1 MNWKRSNSSFE
12 SHQHPQ
18 NHKYYFIYLNI
29 VSNAVVVF
37 VLCFSWSF
45 LFGSWGTLWFTNHC
59 GIRDVFWR
67 VYLWISSYQSAMMAY
82 MPVPCALDIIYDYL
96 PSKPETQ
103 KVQGSF
109 LKGWPLP
116 ATLLGNK
123 PLSAVCQSTEC
134 RFSDCCPRTR
144 QTYDV
149 DQVSNVRMKN
159 RSLYAKYPRGT
170 YNMIAAIYF

>member
-18 NHKYYFIYLNI
+18 NRKYYFIYLNI

-37 VLCFSWSF
+37 VLCFSLSF
-45 LFGSWGTLWFTNHC
+45 YLEAGGHC
-59 GIRDVFWR
+59 DSQTIVESETFFRA
-67 VYLWISSYQSAMMAY
+67 YIYESAAISLRWWLTCLC
-82 MPVPCALDIIYDYL
+82 PVPLTLYDYL